1 MSDIY
6 LFDVDGT
13 LTDAKCKIENSFADE
28 FEAWMDNKEVYIV
41 SGGSF
46 ERIIDQLGM
55 NIMSKVEG
63 VFACM
68 GNIFYSKIEHINPPK
83 YEEWE
88 IVYENKFKAPRG
100 LYKDL
105 IKLVDITRSA
115 LGWLIFPSWEETL
128 TLPLVTNIQ
137 VMMRSLAREPELL
150 KS

>member
-55 NIMSKVEG
+55 NNYEQG
-63 VFACM
+63 RRRLRLY
-68 GNIFYSKIEHINPPK
+68 GK
-83 YEEWE
+83 Y
-88 IVYENKFKAPRG
+88 ILQQN
-100 LYKDL
+100 
-105 IKLVDITRSA
+105 
-115 LGWLIFPSWEETL
+115 
-128 TLPLVTNIQ
+128 
-137 VMMRSLAREPELL
+137 
-150 KS
+150 